1 MNTDDI
7 ALPVLGDERVEAME
21 TALFA
26 RIADERRGSLA
37 DALAEAERAR
47 VRAARRGRI
56 WMGAAAA
63 ASVVAIAAVIGP
75 QLGGGHE
82 SAISTADQPV
92 SAMSRPEPFDASGR
106 FGLPETA
113 AGSADDA
120 SAGAARGAA
129 VGRDIVTSATATV
142 RVADTRA
149 AADAIAATAT
159 AAGGYVESLSLT
171 GTEMPDASVSGV
183 ARDGLVVSAGS
194 LPPSGAWITLR
205 VPADGLAATVE
216 SLGALGEVT
225 ASQVDRRDVTSEAV
239 DLRARVASLETSV
252 TRLTELMGQSAS
264 TSDLIAAESAL
275 SQRQAELESLR
286 QQLAFLDG
294 QVDMSTLTV
303 NLVEKTTAAAA
314 PDPAGFGDGLAAGWN
329 GLIATLNGVVIGVG
343 FLLPWLGVAAVV
355 AVAVWAIRV
364 AVRRRRQRPSQP
376 PSTGSTTPET

>member
-37 DALAEAERAR
+37 DALADAERAR

-75 QLGGGHE
+75 QLGGDRG

-171 GTEMPDASVSGV
+171 GTEMPDASASGV

-205 VPADGLAATVE
+205 VPADGLAAAVE

-225 ASQVDRRDVTSEAV
+225 ATQVDRRDVTSEAV
-239 DLRARVASLETSV
+239 DLRARVASLEASV

-264 TSDLIAAESAL
+264 TADLIAAESAL

-286 QQLAFLDG
+286 QQLAFVDG

-303 NLVEKTTAAAA
+303 NLVEKTTPAAA

-343 FLLPWLGVAAVV
+343 FLLPWLGVATVV
-355 AVAVWAIRV
+355 AMAVWAIRV